1 MKVVVTT
8 VPLVEDD
15 SPLATPAYIKS
26 LLIANNIDCVG
37 LDLNIEVLN
46 IIKHHALY
54 KKLKNFFVTKYDEN
68 KTYDSSIAPVVTSL
82 LYNYMQKIMVYNP
95 THILL
100 SLFTLHSQQFTK
112 WLAALLKQ
120 HYPDIK
126 ILIGGPG
133 LETLG
138 AEQYNFPESMK
149 KLGYVDHYFVGDA
162 NDSFVNYFLTGETTG
177 FDDVVLKQSANRTHW
192 ITPNFDDYNFINY
205 NLLSLPVVDSR
216 GCVQK
221 CEFCDVVAFW
231 TKFQNL
237 TADEIFNTM
246 CTLSK
251 RYNIFRFQLASSI
264 CNGNLKE
271 FRNLMKLIAD
281 YNDSV
286 EYVDQEFHWHGSF
299 IIRKRDRHSEELWR
313 NIKRSNGFLY
323 CGVESINS
331 KVRIQ
336 LGKNFNQEDL
346 AAHLE
351 LGQKYNVPMNLL
363 VIANYYTETP
373 EDHAYALQWF
383 EDNKHYANNP
393 VQQVQLTQIMILEG
407 TRLQENVDMERF
419 VGEQSM
425 RKEHAIRL
433 KRKVEECGFTVR
445 AFY

>member
-1 MKVVVTT
+1 MKDMKVVITT

-26 LLIANNIDCVG
+26 LLMANNIDCVG
-37 LDLNIEVLN
+37 LDLNIEVQN
-46 IIKHHALY
+46 FIKHHPMY
-54 KKLKNFFVTKYDEN
+54 KKLRNFFVR
-68 KTYDSSIAPVVTSL
+68 KTYDGSIASVMTSL
-82 LYNYMQKIMVYNP
+82 LYNYMQKIMVYHP

-100 SLFTLHSQQFTK
+100 SLFTWHSQQFTK

-133 LETLG
+133 LETLSSG
-138 AEQYNFPESMK
+138 NNFPENMK
-149 KLGYVDHYFVGDA
+149 KSGYVDHYFVGDA
-162 NDSFVNYFLTGETTG
+162 NDTFVNYFLTGETKG
-177 FDDVVLKQSANRTHW
+177 FDNVVLKQSANRTHW

-237 TADEIFNTM
+237 TADEIFDTM
-246 CTLSK
+246 LALSK
-251 RYNIFRFQLASSI
+251 KYNIFRFQLASSI

-271 FRNLMKLIAD
+271 FSNLMKLIAD

-299 IIRKRDRHSEELWR
+299 IIRKRDRHSKELWK

-323 CGVESINS
+323 CGVESIS
-331 KVRIQ
+331 SEVRIK
-336 LGKNFNQEDL
+336 LGKNFNNDDL
-346 AAHLE
+346 TAHLE
-351 LGQKYNVPMNLL
+351 LGQEYNVPMQLL
-363 VIANYYTETP
+363 IIASYYTETA

-383 EDNKHYANNP
+383 EDHRHYANNP
-393 VQQVQLTQIMILEG
+393 VQQVQLSQITILEG

-419 VGEQSM
+419 IREQSM
-425 RKEHAIRL
+425 REEHAIRL